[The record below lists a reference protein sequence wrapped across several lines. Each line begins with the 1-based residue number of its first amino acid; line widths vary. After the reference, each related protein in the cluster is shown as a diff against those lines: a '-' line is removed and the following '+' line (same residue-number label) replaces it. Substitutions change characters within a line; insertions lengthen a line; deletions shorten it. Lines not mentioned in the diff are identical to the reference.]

1 MCAGTG
7 VLVLYSPFCCCRWNV
22 RLSRSV
28 NRNASLNLGVRQE
41 LLMFNGS
48 LLTEYWQDVTSSRV
62 TRVSLSL
69 SVLTAIFPGGPGLAG
84 TTVFPFWILLELRMM
99 EVVVTIT
106 GAVKCVKLQSNHH
119 HQQTNT
125 HFFTGRM
132 PFLSPKCPSR
142 GGKMSHSVDLITPS
156 WRGCLVRL

>member
-1 MCAGTG
+1 MCVQALGS
-7 VLVLYSPFCCCRWNV
+7 LYFIHHSVAAVEMFDFHGQWIEMLRWI
-22 RLSRSV
+22 LESD
-28 NRNASLNLGVRQE
+28 RNYWCSMVVCLQNTDRMWRVAE
-41 LLMFNGS
+41 LL
-48 LLTEYWQDVTSSRV
+48 E
-62 TRVSLSL
+62 SLSL